1 MNKLCTEFKRLLKTR
16 SFSINFEQFDLKK
29 ANLKNNKGRK
39 ISADL
44 YFRFRA
50 CFEQGVP

>member
-16 SFSINFEQFDLKK
+16 SFSINFGQFDLKK
-29 ANLKNNKGRK
+29 ANLKNNKGRE